1 MKLGLVG
8 CGRMGR
14 ALVIGAI
21 EAGNLSAND
30 VVAYDIETSAVEK
43 LANEHGVSG
52 AASLRELVTTCDT
65 ILLCTKP
72 GDVGEVLREIA
83 TFGTDPN
90 RILLISVA
98 AGVTISSIENFI
110 FNHARV
116 IRAMPN
122 TPALVGKGAAAFT
135 PGSNATQE
143 DVQFVSSLF
152 ASVGKV
158 VEVPEKLMDA
168 VTGLSGSGPGFV
180 YIMIEALADGGVASG
195 LTREKALELATQTV
209 LGAAT
214 MVAETGLHPALLK
227 DMVCSPGGTTIAGI
241 AALEEHGFRHAA
253 IQAVEAATK
262 RSIALGQSKD

>member
-1 MKLGLVG
+1 
-8 CGRMGR
+8 MGR
-14 ALVIGAI
+14 ALVIGAM
-21 EAGNLSAND
+21 EANELKASD
-30 VVAYDIETSAVEK
+30 VVAFDIETAAVQK
-43 LANEHGVSG
+43 IASEHGVSS
-52 AASLRELVTTCDT
+52 AASLRQVVETCDT

-72 GDVGEVLREIA
+72 GDVSQVLREIA

-98 AGVTISSIENFI
+98 AGVTISAIENFI

-135 PGSNATQE
+135 PGTNATQE
-143 DVQFVSSLF
+143 DITFVTRLF
-152 ASVGKV
+152 GSVGKV
-158 VEVPEKLMDA
+158 VEVPEKLMDS

-180 YIMIEALADGGVASG
+180 YILIEALADGGVASG
-195 LTREKALELATQTV
+195 LARDKALELATQTV

-227 DMVCSPGGTTIAGI
+227 DMVTSPGGTTIAGI
-241 AALEEHGFRHAA
+241 AALEEHGFRNAT
-253 IQAVEAATK
+253 IQAVKAATE
-262 RSIALGQSKD
+262 RSIELGKPKY

>member
-1 MKLGLVG
+1 
-8 CGRMGR
+8 MGR

-21 EAGNLSAND
+21 EANEVTAID
-30 VVAYDIETSAVEK
+30 VVAFDIETAAVET
-43 LANEHGVSG
+43 LAQEHGVSS
-52 AASLRELVTTCDT
+52 ASSLRQVVETCDT

-72 GDVGEVLREIA
+72 GDVPQVLREIA

-116 IRAMPN
+116 VRAMPN
-122 TPALVGKGAAAFT
+122 TPALVGKGAAAFS
-135 PGSNATQE
+135 PGTNATQE
-143 DVQFVSSLF
+143 DVTFVSRLF
-152 ASVGKV
+152 GSVGKV

-180 YIMIEALADGGVASG
+180 YILIEALADGGVASG

-214 MVAETGLHPALLK
+214 MVEETGLHPALLR
-227 DMVCSPGGTTIAGI
+227 DMVASPGGTTIAGI
-241 AALEEHGFRHAA
+241 AALEENGFRN
-253 IQAVEAATK
+253 AVIKAVSSATE
-262 RSIALGQSKD
+262 RSIELGKPKH

>member
-1 MKLGLVG
+1 
-8 CGRMGR
+8 MGR

-21 EAGNLSAND
+21 EANEVTAID
-30 VVAYDIETSAVEK
+30 VVAFDIETAAVET
-43 LANEHGVSG
+43 LAREHGVSS
-52 AASLRELVTTCDT
+52 ASSLRQVVETCDT

-72 GDVGEVLREIA
+72 GDVPQVLREIA

-116 IRAMPN
+116 VRAMPN
-122 TPALVGKGAAAFT
+122 TPALVGKGAAAFS
-135 PGSNATQE
+135 PGTNATQE
-143 DVQFVSSLF
+143 DVTFVSRLF
-152 ASVGKV
+152 GSVGKV

-180 YIMIEALADGGVASG
+180 YILIEALADGGVASG

-214 MVAETGLHPALLK
+214 MVEETGLHPALLR
-227 DMVCSPGGTTIAGI
+227 DMVASPGGTTIAGI
-241 AALEEHGFRHAA
+241 AALEENGFRN
-253 IQAVEAATK
+253 AVIKAVNSATE
-262 RSIALGQSKD
+262 RSIELGKPKH